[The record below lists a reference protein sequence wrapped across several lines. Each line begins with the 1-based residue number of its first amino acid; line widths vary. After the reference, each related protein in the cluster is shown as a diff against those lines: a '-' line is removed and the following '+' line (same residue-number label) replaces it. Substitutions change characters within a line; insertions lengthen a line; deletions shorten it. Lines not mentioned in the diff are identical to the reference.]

1 MRRIL
6 LLTTFLLAGA
16 MAAQA
21 DDGLLKWEG
30 TLRFLTQSGSCQ
42 GTINLTDNQRV
53 RYYPQIGSGPTTSF
67 VMFHPHD
74 TELIRF
80 TDPGQ
85 FSGGANHYD
94 IIRIGGGETLELLN
108 GTFAQA
114 INQMSQSPNPV
125 TPSAVFVTLIANM
138 QNYGG
143 MSGCSV
149 TFRANLVRVDAED

>member
-1 MRRIL
+1 MRYL
-6 LLTTFLLAGA
+6 GLLTAFLLTGA
-16 MAAQA
+16 VTAQA

-30 TLRFLTQSGSCQ
+30 SLRFLTQSGSCQ
-42 GTINLTDNQRV
+42 GTINLVDNQRV
-53 RYYPQIGSGPTTSF
+53 RYYPQIGAGPKTSF

-80 TDPGQ
+80 TDNGQ

-114 INQMSQSPNPV
+114 INQMTQSPNPV
-125 TPSAVFVTLIANM
+125 TSAAAFVTLTANM

-149 TFRANLVRVDAED
+149 TFRATLVRIDAD